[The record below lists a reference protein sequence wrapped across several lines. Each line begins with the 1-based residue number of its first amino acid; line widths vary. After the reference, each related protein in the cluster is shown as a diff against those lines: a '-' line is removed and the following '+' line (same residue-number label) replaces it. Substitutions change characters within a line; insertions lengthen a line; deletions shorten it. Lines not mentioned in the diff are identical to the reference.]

1 MLEQRRKLE
10 RVEVEVETALYIL
23 WEAGKDFTG
32 SGKIT
37 SLSSQGCF
45 VQSKSEPTA
54 GQSMMIRLR
63 LPTERWLA
71 LEGRVVHVLRKVGF
85 GVEFKGL
92 TLVDQEMLAL
102 LVDFY
107 REEPMVLTAIV
118 CAPEQPSKAK

>member
-1 MLEQRRKLE
+1 MQQRRELE
-10 RVEVEVETALYIL
+10 RVEVETALYIL
-23 WEAGKDFTG
+23 WEAGEGSVG

-37 SLSSQGCF
+37 SLSRRGCF
-45 VQSKSEPTA
+45 VQTRSEPPA
-54 GQSMMIRLR
+54 GRSMMIRLR

-85 GVEFKGL
+85 GVQFKDL

-107 REEPMVLTAIV
+107 REEPMVLTATV
-118 CAPEQPSKAK
+118 CEPQPIKAK

>member
-1 MLEQRRKLE
+1 MLEQRRELE
-10 RVEVEVETALYIL
+10 RVEVDTALYIL
-23 WEAGKDFTG
+23 WEAGEDSAG

-37 SLSSQGCF
+37 SLSSKGCF

-92 TLVDQEMLAL
+92 TLVDQEMLEL

-118 CAPEQPSKAK
+118 CAPEPSKAK